1 MHTVTLCYS
10 HHPVSPRVIKSD
22 STLGISEVVAYGLPA
37 SDGVTLPVLI
47 TRGDLHW
54 APAGIRPPFL
64 RSPVPDPWPP
74 ETGVCMPRMQRL
86 DTTFRTTMASTCASA
101 GRLRVLACAAR
112 GHAGTRTLAALK
124 KKFFVDIGA
133 RRMYDSWHRI

>member
-54 APAGIRPPFL
+54 APAGIRPPSL
-64 RSPVPDPWPP
+64 RSLVPDP
-74 ETGVCMPRMQRL
+74 
-86 DTTFRTTMASTCASA
+86 
-101 GRLRVLACAAR
+101 
-112 GHAGTRTLAALK
+112 
-124 KKFFVDIGA
+124 
-133 RRMYDSWHRI
+133 